1 LASTRWSSASQSAK
15 PSRTLSIAWRSR
27 ASAWRARVSLSR
39 SALDAAAFAELGL
52 QAVLQLVQLGA
63 TLYELLRQVGLGHLH
78 PTRGRI
84 GRVGRRFRR
93 RALHHVGLA
102 KYSTGR

>member
-1 LASTRWSSASQSAK
+1 MVIRVPQREALQDALDRLAEPGFR
-15 PSRTLSIAWRSR
+15 IAR
-27 ASAWRARVSLSR
+27 AGLALAQR
-39 SALDAAAFAELGL
+39 ALDAAAFVELGL
-52 QAVLQLVQLGA
+52 QAVLQLVQLGV
-63 TLYELLRQVGLGHLH
+63 TLYELLRQVGLRHVH

-93 RALHHVGLA
+93 HALHHVGLA